1 MQLCHRKKVLPDFGS
16 TSSELIRDRM
26 TTESASPVG
35 TYTRIPDIDQNYVV
49 RITI

>member
-35 TYTRIPDIDQNYVV
+35 TYTRKSDSV
-49 RITI
+49 RAEELRVLI

>member
-35 TYTRIPDIDQNYVV
+35 TCTRKYDSVRSGEVKVV
-49 RITI
+49 V

>member
-35 TYTRIPDIDQNYVV
+35 TYTRISDLVRGGEVKVV
-49 RITI
+49 V